1 MRFRTPITVV
11 ITVVTLATAG
21 LLLSGCFFGRTVETK
36 YYALDYIPSPKPERL
51 QKGPY
56 PFSVRLRDPTMAEAY
71 KRSQIV
77 YRQSAYQMQFY
88 AYHLWVTDPDRMIGD
103 LLLKHLRT
111 ARLFE
116 NASRSVEATPPDFQL
131 TTDVQAIEE
140 YDGPNTWYAHLAI
153 EYQLLDDSTGTVVWK
168 QQYDLRKAVAAQE
181 PVFVVRELTALLE
194 SVNDQLVVDL
204 EKVLQDAQQRRKPR
218 AR

>member
-1 MRFRTPITVV
+1 MKSRILFAAALGLAA
-11 ITVVTLATAG
+11 TLALT
-21 LLLSGCFFGRTVETK
+21 GCFFGRTVETK
-36 YYALDYIPSPKPERL
+36 YYALDYIPTPKPERL
-51 QKGPY
+51 KRGPY
-56 PFSVRLRDPTMAEAY
+56 PFTVRLREPTMAEAY
-71 KRSQIV
+71 RRSQIV

-116 NASRSVEATPPDFQL
+116 NASRSIEAARPDFQL

-140 YDGPNTWYAHLAI
+140 YDGPNAWYAHLAI

-194 SVNDQLVVDL
+194 ATNDQLVVEL
-204 EKVLQDAQQRRKPR
+204 EKVLEAQQARKPR

>member
-1 MRFRTPITVV
+1 MRFANFPVV
-11 ITVVTLATAG
+11 PAALLAAS
-21 LLLSGCFFGRTVETK
+21 LALSGCFFGRTVETK
-36 YYALDYIPSPKPERL
+36 YYALDYIPSPKPDRL
-51 QKGPY
+51 KKGPY
-56 PFSVRLRDPTMAEAY
+56 PFSVRLREPTMAEAY
-71 KRSQIV
+71 RRSQIV

-116 NASRSVEATPPDFQL
+116 NASRSVEATRPDFQL

-140 YDGPNTWYAHLAI
+140 YDGPTTWYAHLAI
-153 EYQLLDDSTGTVVWK
+153 EYQLLDDSTGQVVWK

-194 SVNDQLVVDL
+194 SIHDQLTLDL
-204 EKVLQDAQQRRKPR
+204 EKFLQEAQRRKPAAEVR

>member
-1 MRFRTPITVV
+1 MKSRILFAAAFGLAG
-11 ITVVTLATAG
+11 TLALT
-21 LLLSGCFFGRTVETK
+21 GCFFGRTVETK
-36 YYALDYIPSPKPERL
+36 YYALDYIPTPKPERL
-51 QKGPY
+51 KKGPY
-56 PFSVRLRDPTMAEAY
+56 PFTVRLREPTMAEAY
-71 KRSQIV
+71 RRSQIV

-103 LLLKHLRT
+103 LLLKHLR
-111 ARLFE
+111 ASRLFE
-116 NASRSVEATPPDFQL
+116 NASRSLEATRPDFQL

-140 YDGPNTWYAHLAI
+140 YDGPNNWYAHLTI

-194 SVNDQLVVDL
+194 ATNDQLVVEL
-204 EKVLQDAQQRRKPR
+204 EKVLQDQLARRPR